1 MLSMLK
7 YCAGSLLVAMFAVG
21 ICGCEPTME
30 VKELEV
36 DENGKMVEVEPEP
49 ENPAEQAKSGDEEV
63 TKELLADKETYA
75 EAKDW
80 LSPKH
85 TNHALWK
92 GDREAIVKLV
102 DQLYEAGAVKVYAV
116 GFDKADNPQIVAQ
129 FVAELP
135 TDAAARKKVF
145 STHNKFWKKYLSG
158 EDEEELKSFMEKDNG
173 QKYLVLNFD
182 L

>member
-1 MLSMLK
+1 MHK
-7 YCAGSLLVAMFAVG
+7 YCASGLSMAVFVVALA
-21 ICGCEPTME
+21 GCEPTAQ
-30 VKELEV
+30 VQELEI
-36 DENGKMVEVEPEP
+36 DENGNVVEVEPQP
-49 ENPAEQAKSGDEEV
+49 ENPAEAAKSGDEEV

-85 TNHALWK
+85 ANHALWK
-92 GDREAIVKLV
+92 GDREAIVKV
-102 DQLYEAGAVKVYAV
+102 IDELYEAGAVKVYAV
-116 GFDKADNPQIVAQ
+116 GFEKDDNPQIVAQ

-145 STHNKFWKKYLSG
+145 DTHNKFWKKYLSG

-173 QKYLVLNFD
+173 QKYIVLNFD